1 MAGTCEWLAEHWFMA
16 VIYLLG
22 VAVAL
27 CLINLTVMV
36 LLDR

>member
-27 CLINLTVMV
+27 CLIVQENNTIKT
-36 LLDR
+36 